1 MMRSSEEVLVTVA
14 GDTLLGNEYA
24 NGMAGVGDA
33 LWASNNGEKGG
44 RSEEGERD
52 EMGGECADAL
62 DTSRCYS
69 GEPRARCAPVS
80 ASWAL
85 LGRLSSTSSPLVDNL
100 CYLYSACCSPDTS
113 PACPHTKIN
122 HLTLQHTLSEL
133 WLHPETREWR
143 TPTSSRMTKG

>member
-62 DTSRCYS
+62 DTSRCYFRTAQ
-69 GEPRARCAPVS
+69 PARARS
-80 ASWAL
+80 RH
-85 LGRLSSTSSPLVDNL
+85 GRLPASCASQFPSVISESEPLLSTPASVCISTSVCL
-100 CYLYSACCSPDTS
+100 
-113 PACPHTKIN
+113 
-122 HLTLQHTLSEL
+122 HL
-133 WLHPETREWR
+133 
-143 TPTSSRMTKG
+143 GC